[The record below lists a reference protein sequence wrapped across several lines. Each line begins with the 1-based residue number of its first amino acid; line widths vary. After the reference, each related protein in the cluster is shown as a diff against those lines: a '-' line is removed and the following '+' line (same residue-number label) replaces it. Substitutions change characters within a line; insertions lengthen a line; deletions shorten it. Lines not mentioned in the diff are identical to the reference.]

1 MGRGSGIKAVP
12 CHSFRD
18 KKTKKKKQKTHSL
31 FLNKKIAIVAIQL
44 NETRNVRTRD
54 VPAIISTPGLSNNS
68 RERAN
73 IIHEFSHPLQLIIRS
88 AQKKTKYMYPSIN
101 GSGVILYASRDT
113 RANGSRLIQT
123 TVQGPVRIVHMNQP
137 RSRETRRRKP
147 KGYRGFPRYL
157 PSVETG

>member
-73 IIHEFSHPLQLIIRS
+73 IMHEFSHPLQLTIRS
-88 AQKKTKYMYPSIN
+88 AQKKRNTCTHPS
-101 GSGVILYASRDT
+101 
-113 RANGSRLIQT
+113 T
-123 TVQGPVRIVHMNQP
+123 TVGSSYMPVGI
-137 RSRETRRRKP
+137 
-147 KGYRGFPRYL
+147 RGL
-157 PSVETG
+157 MVVD